1 MDWGCPIV
9 GGGERVGCTV
19 GGRVYGGTKV
29 VGMMG
34 FRLEGGD
41 AYFVVV
47 CGTEGRDRD
56 AIEDTVSYVCTP

>member
-1 MDWGCPIV
+1 M
-9 GGGERVGCTV
+9 RVGCTV

-41 AYFVVV
+41 AYFVMVV
-47 CGTEGRDRD
+47 GRRGG
-56 AIEDTVSYVCTP
+56 IG